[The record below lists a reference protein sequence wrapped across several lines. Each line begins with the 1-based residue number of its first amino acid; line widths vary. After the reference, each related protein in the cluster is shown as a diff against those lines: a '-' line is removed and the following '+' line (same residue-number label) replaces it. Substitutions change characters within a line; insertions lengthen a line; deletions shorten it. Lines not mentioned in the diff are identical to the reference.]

1 MISQHKRAY
10 RTIKVKGRRE
20 GGIIAVAKDF
30 HEALQKRAASCKKRT
45 YI

>member
-1 MISQHKRAY
+1 MIYKQKRAY
-10 RTIKVKGRRE
+10 STIKVKGRRE